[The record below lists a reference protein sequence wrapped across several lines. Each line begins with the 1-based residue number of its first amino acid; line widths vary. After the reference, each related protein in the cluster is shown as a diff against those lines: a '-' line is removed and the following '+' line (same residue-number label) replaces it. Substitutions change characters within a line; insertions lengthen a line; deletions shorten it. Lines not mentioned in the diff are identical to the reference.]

1 MSAPIF
7 VSGKLRESLL
17 QKLKASSLADRHCP
31 NTRSSVSMRYTK
43 HGEART

>member
-31 NTRSSVSMRYTK
+31 CRIISMRYTK